1 VKRALVVAVGTA
13 LAVQG
18 CAAPYDGDGEV
29 AFTAGQPAR
38 PVSATATSVVVD
50 TDLGGD
56 DLAALAFLLRHPDV
70 SVEAITVAGGGL
82 VGCDPGV
89 DIVADLLTAL
99 GEPAVP
105 VACGSAPGEGMEF
118 PDEWRELAETGT
130 GIPRTTSTLEPEA
143 GDAAA
148 LIARLT
154 RQHDD
159 LVLVALGPMTT
170 AADLV
175 ESEPKAAGRLAG
187 IHAMGGSVE
196 GVPVDGVAEW
206 NAAADP
212 AAFGSVLAAGV
223 PLTVV
228 PEDAVPTGTP
238 DVLSGAPVVGR
249 VAATVS
255 YPAWWDL
262 ATAAALVAADETVLE
277 TGEWLLDDE
286 VPGRLFRTGEG
297 DVQVV
302 RSLDE
307 QELDSAYAEAFG

>member
-1 VKRALVVAVGTA
+1 MKRALVVAVGTA
-13 LAVQG
+13 LALQG
-18 CAAPYDGDGEV
+18 CAAPYDGDGEATV
-29 AFTAGQPAR
+29 TVGQPAR
-38 PVSATATSVVVD
+38 AVSATATSVVVD

-89 DIVADLLTAL
+89 DIVAGLLTAL

-130 GIPRTTSTLEPEA
+130 GIPRATGTLEREA
-143 GDAAA
+143 DGAVV
-148 LIARLT
+148 LISRLA
-154 RQHDD
+154 QQQDD

-196 GVPVDGVAEW
+196 GVPVDDVAEW

-212 AAFGSVLAAGV
+212 TAFRTVLAAGV
-223 PLTVV
+223 PLMVV

-238 DVLSGAPVVGR
+238 DVLSESPVVDW
-249 VAATVS
+249 VTATVS

-262 ATAAALVAADETVLE
+262 ATAAALVAADGTVLE
-277 TGEWLLDDE
+277 TGEWVLDDE

-302 RSLDE
+302 RSLDD
-307 QELDSAYAEAFG
+307 QELDAAYAEAFG